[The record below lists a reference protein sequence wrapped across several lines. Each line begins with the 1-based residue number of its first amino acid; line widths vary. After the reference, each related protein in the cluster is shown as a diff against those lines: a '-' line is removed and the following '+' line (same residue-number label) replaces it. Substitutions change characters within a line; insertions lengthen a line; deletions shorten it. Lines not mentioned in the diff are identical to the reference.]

1 MDTEGGED
9 EEEKEAIRVY
19 ARIRPDNEFA
29 DEVYISSRFGKQKT
43 IQASMRSAASRRAAL
58 LLMRTA
64 RAAQVRNLEFALD
77 WVFDGDA
84 AQEEARAPV
93 PRTAS
98 ARGTLAVSVAT
109 GV

>member
-1 MDTEGGED
+1 MDAEGGED
-9 EEEKEAIRVY
+9 EDEKEAIRVY
-19 ARIRPDNEFA
+19 ARIRPDNDFA

-43 IQASMRSAASRRAAL
+43 IQASMRRAAQRSATL

-98 ARGTLAVSVAT
+98 ARCTPAVGMAT